1 MADMVIYNEWYVEV
15 AIALYD
21 KCSQLNRVIFLQ
33 LGTRGQF
40 GYRSWGLQDT
50 QFVLLFSQV
59 RVPGKTVSN
68 NVEYLL
74 RFLTEEGL

>member
-1 MADMVIYNEWYVEV
+1 MVIYNEWYVEV

-33 LGTRGQF
+33 LGYRGPL
-40 GYRSWGLQDT
+40 GYHSWGLQDT
-50 QFVLLFSQV
+50 QFVLLGTQV

-74 RFLTEEGL
+74 RFRTEEGL

>member
-1 MADMVIYNEWYVEV
+1 MADMAICNERYVEV
-15 AIALYD
+15 AIELYD
-21 KCSQLNRVIFLQ
+21 KCSQLARVIFLE
-33 LGTRGQF
+33 LGSRGQF
-40 GYRSWGLQDT
+40 GYHSWGLQDT